1 MPNKKTLEDGRTPVE
16 KHVELFWRKKIVFK
30 GIEESDDKRRLIRQ
44 AVDNYIRSLLDM
56 GAGETP
62 AGQRMKNSSL
72 IHHQE
77 EVLAIY
83 EGID

>member
-1 MPNKKTLEDGRTPVE
+1 VE
-16 KHVELFWRKKIVFK
+16 VFWKKKIVFK
-30 GIEESDDKRRLIRQ
+30 GIEESDDKRKLIRQ
-44 AVDNYIRSLLDM
+44 AIDNYIRSLLET
-56 GAGETP
+56 GAGEIP
-62 AGQRMKNSSL
+62 AEHRMKNSSL